1 MTRGHPSPLM
11 TRPAAPLHFHTAPF
25 THHHDVQ
32 EIA

>member
-1 MTRGHPSPLM
+1 MTRSYPSPLM
-11 TRPAAPLHFHTAPF
+11 TRLPDPLHSHPAPF